1 MSKETKGWTKITTN
15 RKTTRHA
22 AVDSRLRRHVLQKSS
37 SPRPSALS
45 GCWKP
50 VLQRGHAA
58 CPAYATLKNKVEPS
72 PATVPETCTTWHPNM
87 SLDKHTKI
95 KTAVGCTN
103 KWRLRMWACE
113 HLDDSCD
120 SCTILI
126 WFLSCHHVLHE
137 SPHEEGVKP
146 PWRGLPQGVW
156 SCGTL

>member
-1 MSKETKGWTKITTN
+1 MFC
-15 RKTTRHA
+15 
-22 AVDSRLRRHVLQKSS
+22 KSS

-50 VLQRGHAA
+50 VLQRGHPA
-58 CPAYATLKNKVEPS
+58 CPAYATLKNKVERVEPS

-95 KTAVGCTN
+95 KTAVGCTD

-146 PWRGLPQGVW
+146 PWHGLPQGVW
-156 SCGTL
+156 SCGTLWAPANLINAYQRSVI